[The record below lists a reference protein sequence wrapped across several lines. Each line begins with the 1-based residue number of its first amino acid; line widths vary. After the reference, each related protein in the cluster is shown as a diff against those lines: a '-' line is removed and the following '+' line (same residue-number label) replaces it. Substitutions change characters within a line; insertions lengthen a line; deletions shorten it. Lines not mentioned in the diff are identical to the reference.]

1 MKLFWKLSLP
11 QIILVPLLGI
21 ISYLIINS
29 FFVTIHKHNLEY
41 IVDDTFISIEKNI
54 EHTSKDAQKIA
65 ALFANSPQ
73 VVNAYKLAH
82 TGNIDDPKSKESE
95 QARIMLR
102 NTLAPH
108 LVSYQ
113 ANTGEKLKLHFHL
126 PNGRSLVR
134 LWRDKQTKKNGK
146 WIDISDDISS
156 FRNTVLAVNKTG
168 APVHG
173 IELGRGGF
181 VMRGLVPVK
190 DEKGKTIGSAEVLRS
205 FSSVFT
211 IAKQKNIPMMLFMDK
226 KFLPITT
233 RLNDP
238 TKHPIIHNT
247 VLVNP
252 TRRNSPFAQKISKEF
267 LQKAT
272 RGRVSEQ
279 LGTHTLIGSPVLDY
293 RGKHIG
299 TLVGAIDSSQA
310 IQEATEANRSLIATL
325 SAILLLPLLG
335 MMVVVKK
342 YVTAPLETIT
352 KKIQLLAEDK
362 ANLKERIIVH
372 QKDEVGDLTL
382 WFNNLMDR
390 IVAMLKLEEFKNV
403 MNTVPEP
410 IFAVDDN
417 YNFLIANKAVEEVAN
432 TDQTDLMKLK
442 CKDVFKTKSCSTP
455 DCPIEQVRRT
465 QKKVVADIIETKGS
479 KGSQYTQTVAD
490 ILYDGDG
497 KRSGYITLVQDVTDL
512 VASEHAINKQLSRI
526 EGVNEGTKKAAHE
539 LLDAATSLESK
550 ITEVSTAVD
559 TQQIRI
565 SETSTA
571 MEQMNITVSDVAHSA
586 SQAAL
591 QSETTRTRAQDG
603 AYIVSKAINSI
614 TGLHE
619 HAESM
624 NNAMTQLG
632 SQAKDIGAVLG
643 VISDIADQTN
653 LLALNAAIEAA
664 RAGEAG
670 KGFAVVADEVR
681 KLAENTM
688 KATQEVESVITS
700 IQGHANN
707 SIDTAQHTMTLV
719 AEATSLANESGNA
732 LSEIVT
738 LANEAASQIATIATA
753 AEEQSATSEHMTKSM
768 EDINDLVKSVTTE
781 MQDSATSVTNL
792 SHLAQRLDTL
802 SRQ

>member
-29 FFVTIHKHNLEY
+29 FFITIHEHNLDY

-54 EHTSKDAQKIA
+54 EHVSKEAQQTA

-73 VVNAYKLAH
+73 VVNAYKLAY
-82 TGNIDDPKSKESE
+82 TGDINDPKSKESQ
-95 QARIMLR
+95 QARAMLR
-102 NTLAPH
+102 KTLAPN
-108 LVSYQ
+108 LNSYQ

-134 LWRDKQTKKNGK
+134 LWRDKQTKENGK
-146 WIDISDDISS
+146 WVDISDDISS
-156 FRNTVLAVNKTG
+156 FRHTVLDVKKTG
-168 APVHG
+168 APVCG

-190 DEKGKTIGSAEVLRS
+190 DENGKTIGSAEVLRS

-226 KFLPITT
+226 KFLHITT

-252 TRRNSPFAQKISKEF
+252 TRSNSPFIQKVSKEF
-267 LQKAT
+267 LQKAAH
-272 RGRVSEQ
+272 GRVSEP
-279 LGTHTLIGSPVLDY
+279 LGTYTFIGSPVRDY
-293 RGKHIG
+293 KGKHIG
-299 TLVGAIDSSQA
+299 TLVGVIDSSDA
-310 IQEATEANRSLIATL
+310 IQHANEASTSLIATL

-335 MMVVVKK
+335 MMLVVKK
-342 YVTAPLETIT
+342 YVTTPLNSIT
-352 KKIQLLAEDK
+352 NKIQLLAEDK

-410 IFAVDDN
+410 IFAVDEN
-417 YNFLIANKAVEEVAN
+417 YNFLIANKAVEEAAK
-432 TDQTDLMKLK
+432 TDQAGLLKMK
-442 CKDVFKTKSCSTP
+442 CRDVFRTKICATP
-455 DCPIEQVRRT
+455 ECPIEQVKRT
-465 QKKVVADIIETKGS
+465 QKKVVADILEIERPEGP
-479 KGSQYTQTVAD
+479 QYIQAVAD
-490 ILYDGDG
+490 VLYDGDG
-497 KRSGYITLVQDVTDL
+497 KRSGYIKVVQDVTEL
-512 VASEHAINKQLSRI
+512 VASEHAINQQLSRI
-526 EGVNEGTKKAAHE
+526 EGVNEGTKEAAHE

-550 ITEVSTAVD
+550 ITGVSAAVD

-571 MEQMNITVSDVAHSA
+571 MEQMNIAVNEVAHGA

-591 QSETTRTRAQDG
+591 QSETTRTRAEDG
-603 AYIVSKAINSI
+603 ATIVSKAINSI
-614 TGLHE
+614 TGLHA

-624 NNAMTQLG
+624 NSAMTQLG
-632 SQAKDIGAVLG
+632 SQADDIGAVLG

-688 KATQEVESVITS
+688 KATQEVESAITT

-719 AEATSLANESGNA
+719 KEATSLANESGNA

-753 AEEQSATSEHMTKSM
+753 AEEQSATSEHMTKTM
-768 EDINDLVKSVTTE
+768 EDINDLVESVNTE
-781 MQDSATSVTNL
+781 MHDSAKSVTNL